1 MTHNRSTMPGFA
13 GGEPGTGWGKGEAVR
28 RQGCGALRRAVT
40 DMPHVLVMCLVPMVP
55 LSCLALVLWLD
66 RLEETLDDDV
76 DRRRAQMSAPQA
88 QLERS
93 LAVASVGASPSAASP
108 ASPSSSRSPSSSPA
122 VVGAPADASLG
133 GRTNL

>member
-1 MTHNRSTMPGFA
+1 
-13 GGEPGTGWGKGEAVR
+13 
-28 RQGCGALRRAVT
+28 
-40 DMPHVLVMCLVPMVP
+40 MPHVLVICLVPLVP

-76 DRRRAQMSAPQA
+76 DRRRAQLAAPHV

-93 LAVASVGASPSAASP
+93 LAVASVGSSAGASSSSVRPSA
-108 ASPSSSRSPSSSPA
+108 PA

-133 GRTNL
+133 GSTNL